1 MIQRSS
7 GVLLATYLILAVAG
21 VVFLFAPSRA
31 VENVAH
37 TDFTTIIW
45 GLFYLIGGV
54 FSATSVILRG
64 FVKHTLPLWL
74 FELSGIFLIIA
85 ANFVY
90 AYALVALSTTT
101 HEYNAI
107 ATALIMIGFSGGLVA
122 RSVETLRL
130 VRVLK
135 QFAQEE

>member
-7 GVLLATYLILAVAG
+7 GVLLTTYLILAVAG

-31 VENVAH
+31 VDNVAT
-37 TDFTTIIW
+37 TDLTNIIW
-45 GLFYLIGGV
+45 GLFYLIGGA
-54 FSATSVILRG
+54 FSATSVILRA
-64 FVKHTLPLWL
+64 FLKHTLPLWL
-74 FELSGIFLIIA
+74 FELSGIFLVIA
-85 ANFVY
+85 ANLVY
-90 AYALVALSTTT
+90 AYALITIGTTT
-101 HEYNAI
+101 QEYNTF

-130 VRVLK
+130 VKVLK

>member
-7 GVLLATYLILAVAG
+7 GVLLTTYLILAVAG

-31 VENVAH
+31 VETVS
-37 TDFTTIIW
+37 TTEFTTTIW
-45 GLFYLIGGV
+45 GLFYLVGGA
-54 FSATSVILRG
+54 FSAISLILRA
-64 FVKHTLPLWL
+64 FVHHTLPLWL

-85 ANFVY
+85 ANIVY
-90 AYALVALSTTT
+90 AYALITLSVHTQ
-101 HEYNAI
+101 EYNAI
-107 ATALIMIGFSGGLVA
+107 ATALIMFGFSGGLVA
-122 RSVETLRL
+122 RVVETLRL

>member
-7 GVLLATYLILAVAG
+7 GVFLATYLILAVAG
-21 VVFLFAPSRA
+21 IVFLFAPSRA
-31 VENVAH
+31 VESVAH
-37 TDFTTIIW
+37 TEFTTIVW
-45 GLFYLIGGV
+45 GLFYLIGGI
-54 FSATSVILRG
+54 FSAASVILRA
-64 FVKHTLPLWL
+64 FVQHTLPLWL

-85 ANFVY
+85 ANLVY
-90 AYALVALSTTT
+90 AYALVSLGTTT
-101 HEYNAI
+101 HEYNAV

-122 RSVETLRL
+122 KSVETFRL